1 MSFLFGVYPGA
12 AAGDDAGGLASG
24 VPDDPASVHAALDDL
39 QGPDATP
46 LLVRCYAPFMD
57 DAGPGRTDIAA
68 PARAESYAVNG
79 RRLDLV
85 LQYRSAS
92 GDVEG
97 YVAFVRNAV
106 QRYGAITR
114 TVQITEEPNVTGNAM
129 LDGDYP
135 DVLHAIAAGVQ
146 AANSEARCRGFDHLR
161 IGTNT
166 TPLFGPSAGFYMEL
180 VKAGG
185 AALVDGLHYIGLDMF
200 PDVFRS
206 VGDHTIRA
214 ATAGLLRHHRRNVL
228 APAGLGHL
236 PLHVTEHGWPT
247 GQDRPADRQA
257 SVIRDVIETV
267 LEHKD
272 ALNIATYELFSLR
285 DADSSNPD
293 LFHQFGIMTDAYLQK
308 PAYRVFKDLLNTS
321 AVALRSSTTSAAA
334 APES

>member
-1 MSFLFGVYPGA
+1 VSFLFGVYPGG
-12 AAGDDAGGLASG
+12 AAGNDAGGLARG

-46 LLVRCYAPFMD
+46 LLVRCYAPFT
-57 DAGPGRTDIAA
+57 DAGGPHRTDIAA
-68 PARAESYAVNG
+68 PARGELYAVNG

-85 LQYRSAS
+85 LLYQSRS

-97 YVAFVRNAV
+97 YAAFVRNAV
-106 QRYGAITR
+106 QRYGAVTR

-135 DVLHAIAAGVQ
+135 DVLRAIAAGVQ
-146 AANSEARCRGFDHLR
+146 AARGQASRLGFGHLR

-180 VKAGG
+180 VNTGG

-200 PDVFRS
+200 PDVFRA

-228 APAGLGHL
+228 EPAGLGHL
-236 PLHVTEHGWPT
+236 PLHITEHGWPT
-247 GQDRPADRQA
+247 GPERTPDRQA
-257 SVIRDVIETV
+257 SVVREVIETV
-267 LEHKD
+267 LEQKD
-272 ALNIATYELFSLR
+272 ALNIAAYELFSLR
-285 DADSSNPD
+285 DADSGNPD
-293 LFHQFGIMTDAYLQK
+293 LFHQFGIMTDAYVPK
-308 PAYRVFKDLLNTS
+308 AAYGVFKELLSAGRGVGGTS
-321 AVALRSSTTSAAA
+321 TSHSRFA
-334 APES
+334 